1 MINLTE
7 NSSVAS
13 NKTAVALG
21 VFDGIHRGH
30 QAVINRAVSF
40 KEKGLS
46 PAVFTF
52 NTKTVT
58 SKGNGKIDMLIS
70 DELKLEKLEELGV
83 EYVYSPQF
91 SEIKGLTA
99 ERFVKEII
107 VDKFK
112 AEVVVCGENFRFGK
126 GAFAGSAE
134 LAKLC
139 ENYNIE
145 TVVVPFTMYHGQPIS
160 STEIRRLIR
169 EGSVDIANYLLGY
182 DFHFRIK
189 VIHGNAVGKM
199 LNFPTINQKFL
210 SSHVIPRFGVYA
222 SQTKIEG
229 KLYPSITNVGVKPTI
244 GGESSP
250 LAETYIIDFSGDLYG
265 QMITVYLKKFL
276 RPEKKFNGL
285 DDLKNQLVIDLE
297 KAKEYLYFDNTKGGF
312 YYE

>member
-1 MINLTE
+1 MIILTDK
-7 NSSVAS
+7 NSVAS
-13 NKTAVALG
+13 SKTAVALG

-30 QAVINRAVSF
+30 QAVINRAVSY

-70 DELKLEKLEELGV
+70 DELKLEKLEELGI

-126 GAFAGSAE
+126 GAFAGSSE

-250 LAETYIIDFSGDLYG
+250 LAETFIIDYSCDLYG